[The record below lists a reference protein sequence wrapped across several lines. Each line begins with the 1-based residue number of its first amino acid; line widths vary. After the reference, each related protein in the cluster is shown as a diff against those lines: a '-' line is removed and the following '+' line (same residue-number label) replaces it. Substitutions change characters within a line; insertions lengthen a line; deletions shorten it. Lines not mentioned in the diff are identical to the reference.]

1 MFKYEHIIL
10 IILLA
15 SLTFVTLYHIPAADT
30 WLNLATG
37 RYIINEGTFPEKD
50 VFSYTANGRPWNSTQ
65 WFILAVF
72 YIFYSI
78 LGKSGI
84 YLLRTGLLLT
94 TFGFIFTT
102 CRIRS
107 LNPLIAVIFIIIAS
121 FIAQPY
127 YYFDI
132 RAYLVSYLFTA
143 LYIFLLER
151 RRIQDKAFPC
161 WLLPLINCIWVNS
174 HSGFIMGLGI
184 IFIYFLDESV
194 TEKDKKKSF
203 YLLKIFS
210 FTFLSSFLNPY
221 GYKLFL
227 QSFIVG
233 QSYGFM
239 EKFLVEW
246 NRPDLFGEH
255 LSFTAFWL
263 ISAFFIIF
271 TIRKASLRDIII
283 WLIFSYMAFKA
294 VRHITLFCIIIV
306 PIFIKHVELLLKDR
320 LNFTKSIQNFIESG
334 NYIKIIVLIIC
345 FFIFFRTVFLISTED
360 FSMEKEMFPYYGVEF
375 IKSNN
380 LPGRLYNPY
389 EWGGYIMWTMYPE
402 KLVFC
407 DGRAT
412 VVYSEEIC
420 KESYFSMAG
429 KDISVFDK
437 YNINIVL
444 CNKINEPLGMKMPS
458 VLQNKPDE
466 WCLIYSDENSYIF
479 IRNNSLNKKIIDG
492 FYRGDLAI
500 PDTPWGNYYE
510 GKVLLKT
517 GNYEKA
523 LQFLDKSLELNENF
537 IEALMAKGY
546 ILAIRGNFKE
556 AKDCFLKILSLDKE
570 FPAAH
575 YNLGLIY
582 KNSGDFDDAEREFMI
597 ELNIHDYKPAWDE
610 LEKLKKRGE
619 K

>member
-1 MFKYEHIIL
+1 MLKYEHIVL

-15 SLTFVTLYHIPAADT
+15 SLTFVTLYYIPAADT

-37 RYIINEGTFPEKD
+37 KYIIDEGTLPQKD

-84 YLLRTGLLLT
+84 YLLRTAFILT
-94 TFGFIFTT
+94 TFAFIFSI
-102 CRIRS
+102 CRVRS
-107 LNPLIAVIFIIIAS
+107 LNPLISVICIIISA

-132 RAYLVSYLFTA
+132 RAYLVSYVFTA
-143 LYIFLLER
+143 IYLFLLER
-151 RRIQDKAFPC
+151 RRIQGKAFPW
-161 WLLPLINCIWVNS
+161 WLLPLVNCIWVNS
-174 HSGFIMGLGI
+174 HSGFIMGLGL
-184 IFIYFLDESV
+184 IFIYFLDELI

-203 YLLKIFS
+203 YLMKIF
-210 FTFLSSFLNPY
+210 FLTFISSFLNPY

-246 NRPDLFGEH
+246 NRPELAGQH
-255 LSFTAFWL
+255 LPFTIFW
-263 ISAFFIIF
+263 IITAFFIII
-271 TIRKASLRDIII
+271 TAKKSTLRDIMI
-283 WLIFSYMAFKA
+283 WAIFSYMAFKA
-294 VRHITLFCIIIV
+294 VRHITLFCIVIV
-306 PIFIKHVELLLKDR
+306 PVFLKHLELLLKDR
-320 LNFTKSIQNFIESG
+320 LNGTAAIENFI
-334 NYIKIIVLIIC
+334 NTRTYIKITFLIIC
-345 FFIFFRTVFLISTED
+345 FLIFFRTVFLISTED
-360 FSMEKEMFPYYGVEF
+360 FSLEKKMFPYYGVEF
-375 IKSNN
+375 LRLNN

-412 VVYSEEIC
+412 VVYTEEIC
-420 KESYFSMAG
+420 RESYFSMTG
-429 KDISVFDK
+429 HDLSVFDK
-437 YNINIVL
+437 YNINLVL
-444 CNKINEPLGMKMPS
+444 CNKINEPLGMNLPS
-458 VLQNKPDE
+458 VLKNKPDE

-479 IRNNSLNKKIIDG
+479 IRNNSSNKKIIDD
-492 FYRGDLAI
+492 FYSGNLVI
-500 PDTPWGNYYE
+500 PDTPLGNYYE
-510 GKVLLKT
+510 GTVLLKN

-537 IEALMAKGY
+537 IEALMTKGY
-546 ILAIRGNFKE
+546 ILAITGNFKE
-556 AKDCFLKILSLDKE
+556 GKDCFLKILSLDND
-570 FPAAH
+570 FPAVH

-597 ELNIHDYKPAWDE
+597 ELKIHDYKPALEE
-610 LEKLKKRGE
+610 LEKLKKRRG